1 MYLTHF
7 GTRIWRVTFHIPF
20 KKWFLEP
27 PKLCCTLGIR
37 EKNFFFNFEC
47 YESMI
52 LQTVRAEYVRFGGHV
67 HMEVRYKILQL
78 EILYKAP
85 SLHNSPSSQ

>member
-7 GTRIWRVTFHIPF
+7 GTRIWRVPFHIPF

-27 PKLCCTLGIR
+27 PKLCCTPRAIGKKTFSSTL
-37 EKNFFFNFEC
+37 NV
-47 YESMI
+47 MI